1 MSLCFRSSLSH
12 LSEKNEAS
20 GVSDL
25 ASRELDEG
33 VDRPIIHPL
42 SRYRLAKLY
51 EETGQ
56 KEKAIEQYAKA
67 LETWKTSEEGLF
79 EVGDTRERVES
90 LKAETL
96 KK

>member
-1 MSLCFRSSLSH
+1 MNKAITEYERITSLNLEIG
-12 LSEKNEAS
+12 L
-20 GVSDL
+20 
-25 ASRELDEG
+25 
-33 VDRPIIHPL
+33 DRPIIHPL

-79 EVGDTRERVES
+79 EVGDARERF
-90 LKAETL
+90 ETL
-96 KK
+96 KAQTSKKLDK